1 MTVPQEEIARFY
13 TRSRRFPKMIG
24 RMNDGSRIP
33 GGPYTLTQVGVGGAV
48 LLVMLVTRGLLWSTG
63 EILLDLLVTAGIAF
77 AVTWLV
83 GRIPMTRR
91 NLLFA
96 FLDGAA
102 AMFKP
107 FGGKYQGQTIRLAQ
121 PHAAG
126 GVSQALSPRP
136 AQPAPSA
143 VAPDPAPTPHPASI
157 PQPRRQ
163 RRDTVPATAPAIMQ
177 HRPETGVER
186 LLAQINST
194 TN

>member
-1 MTVPQEEIARFY
+1 MPQEEIARFY

-63 EILLDLLVTAGIAF
+63 EILLDLLMTAGIGF
-77 AVTWLV
+77 AATWLV

-96 FLDGAA
+96 FLDGTAA
-102 AMFKP
+102 VFKP
-107 FGGKYQGQTIRLAQ
+107 FGGKYQGQAIRLAP

-126 GVSQALSPRP
+126 GGMQVLSPRTDRTSP
-136 AQPAPSA
+136 PVTAPSPTPKANPAP
-143 VAPDPAPTPHPASI
+143 APDP
-157 PQPRRQ
+157 RRT
-163 RRDTVPATAPAIMQ
+163 RRDPVPAAAEVTQ